1 MKKIKNY
8 AAAHQKQIAFGAVLF
23 FVASLSFGLGY
34 AAFQQFDH
42 ASIII
47 EKCASSS

>member
-1 MKKIKNY
+1 VEKIKEY
-8 AAAHQKQIAFGAVLF
+8 IAGHKKEAAFGVILF

-34 AAFQQFDH
+34 TASMQFNH

-47 EKCASSS
+47 EKCSH